1 VVKIKGKKEGRD
13 GNWGVYIYIY
23 ITLFDLKKK
32 MVGIP
37 VLKAINLSIYISLST
52 NSFKKKKKTLLKKI
66 KHDPQDIFIIYNTS

>member
-1 VVKIKGKKEGRD
+1 
-13 GNWGVYIYIY
+13 
-23 ITLFDLKKK
+23 

>member
-1 VVKIKGKKEGRD
+1 MWLKLKEKKKEGTET
-13 GNWGVYIYIY
+13 GGYIYIY
-23 ITLFDLKKK
+23 NIIWFKKK

-52 NSFKKKKKTLLKKI
+52 NSFKKKKTLLKKI

>member
-1 VVKIKGKKEGRD
+1 
-13 GNWGVYIYIY
+13 
-23 ITLFDLKKK
+23 

-52 NSFKKKKKTLLKKI
+52 NSFKKKKTLLKKI